1 MDDNSDDNNN
11 NNSDL
16 CLLSADK
23 FTASCN
29 DLKRA
34 GIAMNRD
41 GLTADDCAQ
50 VQAYNGCRK
59 ELLARE
65 NAIRQCRPFIAAKIR
80 QMDEN
85 IDKFCAPVLLAAASA
100 SAADANS
107 AISSRVLLLGKGN
120 YAVLLLITFLACLLN
135 IGGVSLPSTTKT
147 AEERGGRTAR
157 SNNFFACQQRQNKAI
172 TECSASSF
180 GGLDTASKQLTS
192 GECCNLS
199 RYTHCVL
206 DRAVTGDCKESLSS
220 LKEQMMG
227 ALKQNCPKLACSGA
241 SALHFTS
248 ISLLFLTTASL
259 AFHTFFLS

>member
-1 MDDNSDDNNN
+1 MGCPPIAKAVRLSTLPLFHSSVILSLIAVLFLLSPIITTTEAAVITPSSFSSSSSLPLPSALTADEQPKQSSNLTLTSHPAAANDNSHGNDNEKDKDKDMDDNSDDNNN

-85 IDKFCAPVLLAAASA
+85 IDKFCAPVLLAA

-107 AISSRVLLLGKGN
+107 AISSRLLLLGKGN

-135 IGGVSLPSTTKT
+135 MGGVSL
-147 AEERGGRTAR
+147 R
-157 SNNFFACQQRQNKAI
+157 N
-172 TECSASSF
+172 
-180 GGLDTASKQLTS
+180 
-192 GECCNLS
+192 
-199 RYTHCVL
+199 
-206 DRAVTGDCKESLSS
+206 
-220 LKEQMMG
+220 
-227 ALKQNCPKLACSGA
+227 
-241 SALHFTS
+241 
-248 ISLLFLTTASL
+248 
-259 AFHTFFLS
+259 

>member
-1 MDDNSDDNNN
+1 MTSHPDAAAAAAAANDNSHGNDNEKNKDMDDN

-107 AISSRVLLLGKGN
+107 AVSSRLLLGKGN
-120 YAVLLLITFLACLLN
+120 YAVLLIGSLLSACLLN
-135 IGGVSLPSTTKT
+135 IGFGGGVSL
-147 AEERGGRTAR
+147 R
-157 SNNFFACQQRQNKAI
+157 N
-172 TECSASSF
+172 
-180 GGLDTASKQLTS
+180 
-192 GECCNLS
+192 
-199 RYTHCVL
+199 
-206 DRAVTGDCKESLSS
+206 
-220 LKEQMMG
+220 
-227 ALKQNCPKLACSGA
+227 
-241 SALHFTS
+241 
-248 ISLLFLTTASL
+248 
-259 AFHTFFLS
+259 

>member
-1 MDDNSDDNNN
+1 MGCPPIAKAVRLSTLPLFHSSVILSLIAVLFLLSPIITTTEAAVITPLSSSSSSSSLPLPSALTADEQPKQSNNLTLTSHPDAAAAAAANDNSHGNDNEKDKDSDNHHN

-85 IDKFCAPVLLAAASA
+85 IDKFCAPVLLAASA
-100 SAADANS
+100 SADANS
-107 AISSRVLLLGKGN
+107 AISSRLVLGKGN
-120 YAVLLLITFLACLLN
+120 YAVLLIGSLLSAWLLN
-135 IGGVSLPSTTKT
+135 IGGGGGVSL
-147 AEERGGRTAR
+147 R
-157 SNNFFACQQRQNKAI
+157 N
-172 TECSASSF
+172 
-180 GGLDTASKQLTS
+180 
-192 GECCNLS
+192 
-199 RYTHCVL
+199 
-206 DRAVTGDCKESLSS
+206 
-220 LKEQMMG
+220 
-227 ALKQNCPKLACSGA
+227 
-241 SALHFTS
+241 
-248 ISLLFLTTASL
+248 
-259 AFHTFFLS
+259 

>member
-1 MDDNSDDNNN
+1 MAN
-11 NNSDL
+11 
-16 CLLSADK
+16 
-23 FTASCN
+23 
-29 DLKRA
+29 
-34 GIAMNRD
+34 
-41 GLTADDCAQ
+41 
-50 VQAYNGCRK
+50 
-59 ELLARE
+59 LLATLYHHLIHHHQ
-65 NAIRQCRPFIAAKIR
+65 NHHNHYLHSLVI
-80 QMDEN
+80 
-85 IDKFCAPVLLAAASA
+85 LLFLLITTLSLFSTA
-100 SAADANS
+100 SAAA
-107 AISSRVLLLGKGN
+107 
-120 YAVLLLITFLACLLN
+120 T
-135 IGGVSLPSTTKT
+135 TTKTTT

-199 RYTHCVL
+199 RYTNCVL

-220 LKEQMMG
+220 LKEQMQG